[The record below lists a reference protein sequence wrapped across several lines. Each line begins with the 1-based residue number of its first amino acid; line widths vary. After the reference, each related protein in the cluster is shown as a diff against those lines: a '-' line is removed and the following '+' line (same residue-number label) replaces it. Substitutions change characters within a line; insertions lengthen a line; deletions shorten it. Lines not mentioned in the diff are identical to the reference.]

1 MGPWLFTITYSPKEA
16 ADKEEKLE
24 GRNMSG
30 LSLRGSMVNMVTSTN
45 PSRILEE
52 GETLARN
59 QTSG

>member
-30 LSLRGSMVNMVTSTN
+30 LSPRRSMVNMVTSTN
-45 PSRILEE
+45 PSRMSEE
-52 GETLARN
+52 GREP
-59 QTSG
+59 G